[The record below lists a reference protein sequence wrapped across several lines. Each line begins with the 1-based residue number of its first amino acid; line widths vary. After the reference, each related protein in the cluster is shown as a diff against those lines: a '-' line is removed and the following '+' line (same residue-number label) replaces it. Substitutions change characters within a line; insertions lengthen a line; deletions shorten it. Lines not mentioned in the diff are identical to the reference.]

1 MDAPAGDSHEQG
13 AMSSPTRQPLPI
25 GSGPF
30 TLRSLLEDVPLV
42 TDETGDDVKITCVD
56 YLGAPPARPSPP
68 AARGPRLTPSRS
80 QPIRRDVRG
89 RAPPLRPD
97 PRRSRRQ
104 IRPRPVHPRV
114 PPAPRLLRVFQR
126 STWPSTGC
134 PKDPTAA
141 RGGEGLRSLQL
152 DRHLLLSPRARP
164 RLREHPSQ
172 EL

>member
-1 MDAPAGDSHEQG
+1 MDPPAGDSHEQG
-13 AMSSPTRQPLPI
+13 VMSSPTRQPLPV

-56 YLGAPPARPSPP
+56 YLGAHPAVRFPDGFRS
-68 AARGPRLTPSRS
+68 RLTPLRS
-80 QPIRRDVRG
+80 QPIRRNVRG

-104 IRPRPVHPRV
+104 IRPRPVHTRL
-114 PPAPRLLRVFQR
+114 PPAPRLLRVVKR
-126 STWPSTGC
+126 
-134 PKDPTAA
+134 AA
-141 RGGEGLRSLQL
+141 RTSAGRPEDPPAPRSGKGLHPLQL
-152 DRHLLLSPRARP
+152 DRHFLLSPRAGP
-164 RLREHPSQ
+164 RLWEYPSQ